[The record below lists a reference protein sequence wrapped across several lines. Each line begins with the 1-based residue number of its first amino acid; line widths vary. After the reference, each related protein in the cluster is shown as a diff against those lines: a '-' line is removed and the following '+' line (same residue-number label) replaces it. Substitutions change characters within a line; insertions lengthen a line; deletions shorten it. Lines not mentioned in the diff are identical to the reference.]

1 MLRNAKKE
9 KLNFRGRAWALS
21 RRAELARILPA
32 APVAHVGYDV
42 GCRIIQEFTWQENK
56 IKSYRPDTGRN
67 YF

>member
-42 GCRIIQEFTWQENK
+42 GCRIIQEFT
-56 IKSYRPDTGRN
+56 R
-67 YF
+67 